1 MKQDLFEKF
10 IGIYNQIDAFMRKDL
25 GVEKYIEHSQ
35 LIRRMAEK
43 NKIFAQYLNELL
55 TFADLRNVLDH
66 NPYRVQAHPM
76 AEPHEFIVKRYEE
89 IRNLLFDPPKALS
102 VAIKGSVIY
111 STTMDANAIEVMQ
124 IMNDKMYT
132 HVPIMEAGR
141 MLGIFSENVL
151 LHYLVKNKDS
161 LITSDTKIKEFAD
174 FIPISKNRTEVF
186 LFLPRNTLLTDVS
199 SIFNAGLKN
208 GKRIAVVYI
217 TETGRED
224 EKILGMI
231 TPWDL
236 PGASQ

>member
-10 IGIYNQIDAFMRKDL
+10 IGTYNQIDAYMRKSL
-25 GVEKYIEHSQ
+25 NVEKYVDHSH
-35 LIRRMAEK
+35 LIRLMAEQ

-66 NPYRVQAHPM
+66 NPYRIQAHPM
-76 AEPHEFIVKRYEE
+76 AEPHKYIVNRYEE

-102 VAIKGSVIY
+102 IAIKGPIIY
-111 STTMDANAIEVMQ
+111 TTTLKANTIDVMQ
-124 IMNDKMYT
+124 VMNDKMYT
-132 HVPIMEAGR
+132 HVPVMDNG
-141 MLGIFSENVL
+141 LLFGVFSENTI

-161 LITSDTKIKEFAD
+161 IITTDTTLEEFKD
-174 FIPISKNRTEVF
+174 LLPLTRNRIEYFEFV
-186 LFLPRNTLLTDVS
+186 PRDTLLSDVKT
-199 SIFNAGLKN
+199 IFNEGLKD

-217 TETGRED
+217 TETGNQK

-236 PGASQ
+236 PGNS